1 MLIRTLKIAAAGLL
15 ASASLLALTPHDA
28 QAFCGF
34 YVSGADQEMY
44 NNATMVVMM
53 REGTKTV
60 LSMRNNYEGPPE
72 GFAMVIPV
80 PQVLEE
86 ENVKVLSDD
95 IFTRVDSL
103 AAPRLVEY
111 WEQDPCMPQV
121 EYEDSMVM
129 ESGTAPTDDYFGSDG
144 ADLGVK
150 IEAQFDV
157 GEYNVVIL
165 SAKESNGLQTWLEQ
179 EKYNIPAGAAP
190 VLKPYI
196 EGGQYFFVAKVDPKK
211 VTFKD
216 GQAMLSPLRFHYD
229 SKDFSLPV
237 RLGLL
242 NAKGHQDLLV
252 HILARGQRYEVAN
265 YPNVTIPTNILVKQ
279 HVRSSFGEFYAT
291 LLDRTM
297 EESPGAV
304 ITEYAW
310 DASSCD
316 PCPTPALNY
325 SEIYTLGADVL
336 SGDSAV
342 AAPMPKGRSSRRPP
356 PIRRPSPRGFQGY
369 VLTRMHARYTA
380 KDLKEDLVFKQ
391 AGPIIGGRGTPSGRN
406 PRMMEEGS
414 STGSINNFQ
423 GRYIML
429 NRWEGKITCDAP
441 NYGVW
446 GGPSGEDDAPK
457 TTPAKDTAFVQ
468 RGKFKL
474 AAAFD
479 QESVPGLKLTGA
491 PAPAAEA
498 PAKVTAPDEQPDTQ
512 STPAAGAA
520 TQAESKP
527 GAKKTGCSATGSS
540 PAAPAPW
547 LALGLLGMLGLFRR
561 TRRS

>member
-1 MLIRTLKIAAAGLL
+1 MRSLMTRTLSMLALSASMLSASALL
-15 ASASLLALTPHDA
+15 APTNA

-316 PCPTPALNY
+316 PCPTPALTTT
-325 SEIYTLGADVL
+325 EIYTLGGDVL
-336 SGDSAV
+336 SSYSG
-342 AAPMPKGRSSRRPP
+342 M
-356 PIRRPSPRGFQGY
+356 

-479 QESVPGLKLTGA
+479 QESVPGLKLKPVAADDTSTREAAPEQPSSAPVTQEKKKNSSCASAPAGA
-491 PAPAAEA
+491 PA
-498 PAKVTAPDEQPDTQ
+498 
-512 STPAAGAA
+512 
-520 TQAESKP
+520 
-527 GAKKTGCSATGSS
+527 S
-540 PAAPAPW
+540 P
-547 LALGLLGMLGLFRR
+547 LALLLLGLLGLLRR
-561 TRRS
+561 RRD